1 MPQGARIVGS
11 FNEQFKAIEMEVS
24 RVQGKLVKDIYDG
37 LLQPGVSRIFSGYYK
52 SNHRVMVGSNA
63 SAKLVPSTRP
73 KTASQFQFLDNVAI
87 ARNEE
92 LGKIGAIKVGSKVT
106 IGTAV
111 PYALELEARD
121 ATYQKAAAIGLS
133 MVTVGS
139 PLNGG

>member
-11 FNEQFKAIEMEVS
+11 FNEQFKAIEMEVA
-24 RVQGKLVKDIYDG
+24 RVQGKLVRDIYDG

-52 SNHRVMVGSNA
+52 SNHRVMVGSNVG
-63 SAKLVPSTRP
+63 AKLVPSTRP

-133 MVTVGS
+133 MVTVGG